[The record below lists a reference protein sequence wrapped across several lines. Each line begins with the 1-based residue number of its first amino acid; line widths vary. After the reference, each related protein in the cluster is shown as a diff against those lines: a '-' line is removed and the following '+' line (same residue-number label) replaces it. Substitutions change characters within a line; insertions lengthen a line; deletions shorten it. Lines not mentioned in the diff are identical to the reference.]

1 MYLYI
6 FIYISVFHV
15 FTLDN
20 DSFIALL
27 YHKTGFTLDNDSFIE
42 LLYYQNCKTVFT
54 NLKLFLQS

>member
-6 FIYISVFHV
+6 FLYINVFHV

-27 YHKTGFTLDNDSFIE
+27 YHKTGFTLDNDSLLKYCFI
-42 LLYYQNCKTVFT
+42 KTV
-54 NLKLFLQS
+54 KPFLQT

>member
-6 FIYISVFHV
+6 FLYINGSDV
-15 FTLDN
+15 FTINN

-27 YHKTGFTLDNDSFIE
+27 YHNTGFTLDNASFIE